1 MGELAFVG
9 LGLFD
14 ERDITVKGLEAA
26 RSADVV
32 FAEFYTSSL
41 RGTTIEA
48 LQRLIGRTIRV
59 LTRQDLEQG
68 SEVIEAARQRKV
80 VLLVPGDPMAA
91 TTHVE
96 LRLRAHDA
104 GIPTR
109 IVHGPSIATAAAG
122 LLGLQSYKF
131 GRATTVPFPAA
142 GFRPASPLDVISENR
157 KRGLHTLVL
166 LDLKESGEFL
176 TAQEA
181 LRYLLD
187 TAREKGSDVLSE
199 DTLACVISQA
209 GSGTPTVTA
218 GRVKDLVTRDLG
230 PPLHCIVVPGELHF
244 LEKEAL
250 VKLAGAPADL

>member
-1 MGELAFVG
+1 
-9 LGLFD
+9 
-14 ERDITVKGLEAA
+14 
-26 RSADVV
+26 
-32 FAEFYTSSL
+32 
-41 RGTTIEA
+41 
-48 LQRLIGRTIRV
+48 
-59 LTRQDLEQG
+59 
-68 SEVIEAARQRKV
+68 
-80 VLLVPGDPMAA
+80 MAA

-104 GIPTR
+104 GIATR

-131 GRATTVPFPAA
+131 GRATTVPFAAA
-142 GFRPASPLDVISENR
+142 GFRPVSPLDVISENR

-166 LDLKESGEFL
+166 LDLKEGGEFL

-187 TAREKGSDVLSE
+187 LARERGIDAIAE

-209 GSGTPTVTA
+209 GSEKPTVTA
-218 GRVKDLVTRDLG
+218 GRVKDLIARDLG